1 MKTILRIALAKSRS
15 RYYDSHREKIN
26 LKDYRRSRTV
36 TTKIVANSHV
46 QFDTCTVSYTCQT
59 FRHVHFDTRITR
71 VKAESHKLHN
81 LTRVLE
87 YTCPI

>member
-1 MKTILRIALAKSRS
+1 MNDKKKRKEEVNKQ
-15 RYYDSHREKIN
+15 YDIIPTEDLTSWRGA
-26 LKDYRRSRTV
+26 SPV

-71 VKAESHKLHN
+71 VKPESHKLHN

-87 YTCPI
+87 YTCQI